1 MYGQQLLRSEREQGC
16 FVPPARAVRDL
27 LTSPA
32 SAGGDL
38 IATSV
43 LAVSESVRP
52 QTILEAAGV
61 QRLEVSG
68 DNLSLPRF
76 VEASAGFIRE
86 GSDY

>member
-1 MYGQQLLRSEREQGC
+1 M
-16 FVPPARAVRDL
+16 VRDL

-32 SAGGDL
+32 SAAGDL